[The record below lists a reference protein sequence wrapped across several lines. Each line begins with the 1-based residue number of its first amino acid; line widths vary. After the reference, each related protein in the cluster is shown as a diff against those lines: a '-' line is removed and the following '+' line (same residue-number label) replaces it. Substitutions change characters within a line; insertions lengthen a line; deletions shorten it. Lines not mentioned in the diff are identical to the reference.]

1 MTLAPWLKI
10 GTPDQ
15 QKLRDM
21 LGLLASL
28 NANTIC
34 TSAKCPNAGECF
46 ARGTATFLILGPNCT
61 RNCRFCAVSH
71 GQLAEPDPLEPAKVA
86 QAVQILDLQ
95 YAVITSVTR
104 DDLPDYGAG
113 QFAAVIREIK
123 ALNEDTLV
131 EVLIPDLAGDV
142 KALARIVEAG
152 PDVLGHNL
160 ETVPRLYANVR
171 PQASY
176 TQSLR
181 VLKTVKEI
189 RPGMITKSSLMLG
202 LGETEREL
210 RDVFRDL
217 KELDC
222 DILTLGQYLQP
233 TPQQLPVERY
243 VTPEEFSYYREI
255 ALSLGIRE
263 VYTGPLVRSSYH
275 AREVFLKLT
284 DV

>member
-28 NANTIC
+28 NVNTIC

-46 ARGTATFLILGPNCT
+46 AQGTATFLILGPNCT
-61 RNCRFCAVSH
+61 RNCRFCAVNH
-71 GQLAEPDPLEPAKVA
+71 GRLAEPDPLEPAKVA
-86 QAVQILDLQ
+86 QAVQILDLK
-95 YAVITSVTR
+95 YVVITSVTR

-123 ALNEDTLV
+123 ALHEDTLV
-131 EVLIPDLAGDV
+131 EVLIPDLTGEE
-142 KALARIVEAG
+142 KALALIVQAR

-160 ETVPRLYANVR
+160 ETVPRLYAKVR

-176 TQSLR
+176 RQSLR
-181 VLKTVKEI
+181 VLKAVKEMK
-189 RPGMITKSSLMLG
+189 PGMLTKSSLMLG
-202 LGETEREL
+202 LGETEGEL
-210 RDVFRDL
+210 REVFQDL
-217 KELDC
+217 KEVDC

-263 VYTGPLVRSSYH
+263 VYAGPLVRSSYH
-275 AREVFLKLT
+275 AREVFRTLT